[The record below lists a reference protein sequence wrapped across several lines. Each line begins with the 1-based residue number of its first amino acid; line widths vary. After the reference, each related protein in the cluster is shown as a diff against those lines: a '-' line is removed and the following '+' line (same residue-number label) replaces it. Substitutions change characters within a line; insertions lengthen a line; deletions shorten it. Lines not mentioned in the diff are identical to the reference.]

1 MTKERNAGRVPG
13 ERVAAPFG
21 GYRLRALTLAVALTG
36 AGAVSPALAENE
48 PALEPEQAEATE
60 TGVMLDTVTITGRGE
75 RIRDIPGSAHHLD
88 RQELDRHGYTDPA
101 RILRTVPGVN
111 AMEEEGHGQFPHISM
126 RGVAPERNSRISVME
141 DGVLAGAPAPY
152 AAPAAYYF
160 PPIGRMDSVEVQ
172 KGSSAIK
179 HGPYTVGGSL
189 NMISTPIPPE
199 RMGRI
204 RHERGERNSE
214 RTHAWVGST
223 EGQIGLL
230 VETFTESSDGFKK
243 LDFPLSGKNSDK
255 PNNPVPDTGFDR
267 DNHVFKL
274 GWTSDPS
281 AQLHQQVELKYSE
294 DERSIRD
301 TYLGLTEDDY
311 RDSPFRRYAGSQ
323 LDEINTDNE
332 LMQLRHSID
341 FTPETRLTSTIYR
354 SDTVRNWYKLHEV
367 WDGDRLDGS
376 GDPDF
381 ESISTILQSPGDFQ
395 GDMDWIRGR
404 DSVDPDAR
412 GNVRANNREYMARG
426 IQFRVDH
433 LFDAFGWAHEL
444 EVGLR
449 YHEDEEDRLQWQD
462 SFAMENGMMVVDEE
476 EEPGETTNRLS
487 QADAL
492 AAHVQNT
499 MRQGPWT
506 LTAGVRYEDI
516 TQRRRDWDG
525 PGRSSGNLD
534 RDRDNDERV
543 WIPGIGAVYDLDDH
557 WSVLA
562 GYHRGFAPA
571 GNNPDSKAERSD
583 AFEAGFRY
591 GDRFTESEVIAFYND
606 YSNINIQCTAVGGGC
621 GGSDIGDVV
630 SAGEVKI
637 YGLEA
642 SWHHDLGLA
651 RDWDYSVPVRLGYT
665 LTESEFQQDIGSTAP
680 NQWANADKG
689 DSIPEVPQHQLN
701 LGIGLARDAWSL
713 DLNANYVSEE
723 QAFADPDLRDLKIDS
738 RWLLDASAR
747 YQLLD
752 DVRLTARVE
761 NLTDKEYI
769 AHHRPAGVRPGAPRT
784 AWAGIQVDF

>member
-1 MTKERNAGRVPG
+1 MRHSDILAKFPARGFQL
-13 ERVAAPFG
+13 AP
-21 GYRLRALTLAVALTG
+21 LALAVMVVS
-36 AGAVSPALAENE
+36 GAVSAEE
-48 PALEPEQAEATE
+48 DDTAGGEAARG
-60 TGVMLDTVTITGRGE
+60 GVALDTVTITGRGE

-111 AMEEEGHGQFPHISM
+111 ALDEEGHGQFPHLSM
-126 RGVAPERNSRISVME
+126 RGVAPERNSRITVME
-141 DGVLAGAPAPY
+141 DGVLVGAPAPY

-172 KGSSAIK
+172 KGSSAIR

-189 NMISTPIPPE
+189 NMISTPIPPD

-223 EGQIGLL
+223 EGQIRLL
-230 VETFTESSDGFKK
+230 VETWSESTEGFKN
-243 LDFPLSGKNSDK
+243 LDFPLSGHNSDK

-274 GWTSDPS
+274 GWQSAPS
-281 AQLHQQVELKYSE
+281 AQFHQEVELKYSG

-301 TYLGLTEDDY
+301 TYLGLTVDDY

-341 FTPETRLTSTIYR
+341 FSPETRLTSTLYR
-354 SDTVRNWYKLHEV
+354 SGTVRNWYKLHEV
-367 WDGDRLDGS
+367 DNADGDFVGIT
-376 GDPDF
+376 G
-381 ESISTILQSPGDFQ
+381 ILQNPEDNPQ
-395 GDMDWIRGR
+395 AMAWIRGDER
-404 DSVDPDAR
+404 FGADPANMDADTR

-426 IQFRVDH
+426 IQLRLDH

-462 SFAMENGMMVVDEE
+462 SFAMENGMMVLDEE
-476 EEPGETTNRLS
+476 EQPGETTNRLS
-487 QADAL
+487 EADAL

-499 MRQGPWT
+499 MRQGAWT
-506 LTAGVRYEDI
+506 VTAGVRYEDI

-525 PGRSSGNLD
+525 PGRSSANQT
-534 RDRDNDERV
+534 RDRDNDETV
-543 WIPGIGAVYDLDDH
+543 WIPGIGAVYDLGDN

-571 GNNPDSKAERSD
+571 GNNPDSKSERSD
-583 AFEAGFRY
+583 AFETGLRY

-606 YSNINIQCTAVGGGC
+606 YSNINIECTAVGGGC
-621 GGSDIGDVV
+621 GSADIGDVV
-630 SAGEVKI
+630 SAGEVNI

-642 SWHHDLGLA
+642 SWHHDMGLA

-665 LTESEFQQDIGSTAP
+665 LTESAFQQNIGGTAP
-680 NQWANADKG
+680 NQWANAEKG
-689 DSIPEVPQHQLN
+689 DSIPEIPQHQVN
-701 LGIGLARDAWSL
+701 LGIGVARNAWGV
-713 DLNANYVSEE
+713 DLNANYISGE
-723 QAFADPDLRDLKIDS
+723 QAFADPDLSDLEIDS

-752 DVRLTARVE
+752 HVRLTARVE
-761 NLTDKEYI
+761 NLTDNEYI